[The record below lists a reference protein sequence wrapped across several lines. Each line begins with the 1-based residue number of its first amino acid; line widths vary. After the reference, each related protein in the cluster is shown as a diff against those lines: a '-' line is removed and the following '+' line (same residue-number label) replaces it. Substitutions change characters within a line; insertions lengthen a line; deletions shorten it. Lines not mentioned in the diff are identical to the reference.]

1 MGLFDSFKKIRGKVS
16 ASKVSSSRGSKR
28 VVGLMVLAYEEGII
42 FKNLRYFYCVFR
54 DNDPNDVVYDSFE
67 DSGNSEYFESNEPL
81 NSPRECIDHFW
92 TCFYGGLCDVLG
104 VNDPDDAI
112 DLRVSVFDV
121 NGELVGK
128 YEY

>member
-1 MGLFDSFKKIRGKVS
+1 MGLFDSFKKSRGKVS
-16 ASKVSSSRGSKR
+16 ASRGSIRK
-28 VVGLMVLAYEEGII
+28 VGLVVEAYKRGIV
-42 FKNLRYFYCVFR
+42 FKDLRYRYYVLR
-54 DNDPNDVVYDSFE
+54 DNDSDDVVYSSFDDS
-67 DSGNSEYFESNEPL
+67 DL
-81 NSPRECIDHFW
+81 NDYDEHVGELYSPRQCVDHFW

>member
-1 MGLFDSFKKIRGKVS
+1 MGLFDSFKKSRGKVS
-16 ASKVSSSRGSKR
+16 ASRGSKR
-28 VVGLMVLAYEEGII
+28 VVGLVVEAYKKGIV
-42 FKNLRYFYCVFR
+42 FKDLRYRYYVLR
-54 DNDPNDVVYDSFE
+54 DNDSDDVVYSSFDDS
-67 DSGNSEYFESNEPL
+67 DL
-81 NSPRECIDHFW
+81 NDYDEHVGELYSPRQCVDHFW